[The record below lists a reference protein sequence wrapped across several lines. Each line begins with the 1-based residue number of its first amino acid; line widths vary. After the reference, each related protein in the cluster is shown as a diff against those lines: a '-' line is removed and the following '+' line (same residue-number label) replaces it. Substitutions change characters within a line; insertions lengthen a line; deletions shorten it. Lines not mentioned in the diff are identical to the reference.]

1 MSDTLPFPVECR
13 KCSST
18 RLSEVREGRGLGK
31 DLHNYGR
38 LYRICY
44 ECNDWL
50 PCTPPTPLEAIPE
63 DVQVAHT
70 IRHSRSHSSAATT
83 IVYPCKSDGCRGT
96 KPGTKRR
103 GNKLC
108 ARKYC
113 GDCCKAAG
121 GCHLSSH
128 RTATSPPVVLPLP
141 GSPALSTGSV
151 PAIPRASETPHVTS
165 LVSAA
170 PTIAATPT
178 RTFARPIPSNYAKR
192 ALEPLSNQ
200 LQQTKRAENVQR
212 LRDIVQSMVHLYAW
226 TELNTDAIVMDV
238 APQQPRMLI
247 LADHKE
253 FLEAMSMSVDTTLL
267 VYHPYPRGE
276 WVSLQECRDVERL
289 LTLVDGGAGA
299 EHSAIGVSPSRSK
312 PYTRPSVRSP
322 SRSPSAS
329 SSPSKDLFARTATP
343 RFPMLYTSDMA
354 PRFRQLATI
363 TNPSAVAALFPTLF
377 DGCLYKQ
384 STFYK
389 HRAVFEKA
397 QYLGILR
404 RYEDFGRSPAGLWKN
419 LVSAV
424 KKHNDDGSSARPSH
438 RDADLT
444 HTHANSP
451 HADRPND
458 DPFYVHQHGPS
469 IDTDDLDFKT
479 YDHARIEQFKMNW
492 ENGSIQ
498 SEYGVNDDN
507 LHLTWVLRPRSSG
520 RLYDIHFVTAN
531 IDLVTRRTYA
541 VKRGH
546 GEWWQSTYASKDV
559 GTWNEAAPMF
569 KCAEYAE
576 SFTRRASEMEVDI
589 YGISV
594 LPTHYMVVYGGD
606 RLVGTFLAQPW
617 KSGITFPTCHPVQ
630 ASRAQLLQDTLA
642 ALTHYMHQA
651 TNGEIICLA
660 FQGFLSPTSL
670 SIFDCETHSYV

>member
-1 MSDTLPFPVECR
+1 M
-13 KCSST
+13 
-18 RLSEVREGRGLGK
+18 
-31 DLHNYGR
+31 
-38 LYRICY
+38 
-44 ECNDWL
+44 
-50 PCTPPTPLEAIPE
+50 
-63 DVQVAHT
+63 
-70 IRHSRSHSSAATT
+70 
-83 IVYPCKSDGCRGT
+83 
-96 KPGTKRR
+96 
-103 GNKLC
+103 
-108 ARKYC
+108 
-113 GDCCKAAG
+113 
-121 GCHLSSH
+121 
-128 RTATSPPVVLPLP
+128 
-141 GSPALSTGSV
+141 
-151 PAIPRASETPHVTS
+151 PHITS

-212 LRDIVQSMVHLYAW
+212 LRDIAQSMVHLYAW
-226 TELNTDAIVMDV
+226 TESNTDAIVMDV

-253 FLEAMSMSVDTTLL
+253 FLEAMSI
-267 VYHPYPRGE
+267 
-276 WVSLQECRDVERL
+276 
-289 LTLVDGGAGA
+289 
-299 EHSAIGVSPSRSK
+299 SA
-312 PYTRPSVRSP
+312 
-322 SRSPSAS
+322 
-329 SSPSKDLFARTATP
+329 SKDLFAQTATP

-397 QYLGILR
+397 QYLGILG

-419 LVSAV
+419 LVSVV

-444 HTHANSP
+444 HTHADLTHAHADLTHAHADLTHAHANSP
-451 HADRPND
+451 RADRPND

-520 RLYDIHFVTAN
+520 HLYDIHFVTAN

-559 GTWNEAAPMF
+559 GTWNEAAAMF

-651 TNGEIICLA
+651 TNGEVICLA